1 MVLGKAVLPIHHI
14 YDTEYG
20 AGYGSVIYNA
30 LFIIHDMVLIM
41 AMVSMKQ
48 WIIFIHNN
56 FVFLH

>member
-1 MVLGKAVLPIHHI
+1 MVLGKAVLPIHHT

-48 WIIFIHNN
+48 
-56 FVFLH
+56 